1 MKQIEPIDVWQNGTT
16 KTAVKL
22 QAQGTSVTL
31 GQAASFYW
39 QLLTEEG
46 YPVANGNL
54 SISGEQYEAWGVSD
68 DYVYDIIAEDLNLVI
83 VGDWVD
89 PSVDAVE
96 EVSEEA
102 SGESVEASV
111 DASA

>member
-1 MKQIEPIDVWQNGTT
+1 MMITFTT
-16 KTAVKL
+16 
-22 QAQGTSVTL
+22 
-31 GQAASFYW
+31 
-39 QLLTEEG
+39 
-46 YPVANGNL
+46 
-54 SISGEQYEAWGVSD
+54 
-68 DYVYDIIAEDLNLVI
+68 IIAEDLNLVI

>member
-1 MKQIEPIDVWQNGTT
+1 MKQIEPISIWQNGIT

-46 YPVANGNL
+46 YQVANGNL
-54 SISGEQYEAWGVSD
+54 GISGEQYDAWGADD
-68 DYVYDIIAEDLNLVI
+68 DYVYTTIAEDLSLVI
-83 VGDWVD
+83 LE
-89 PSVDAVE
+89 P
-96 EVSEEA
+96 SEEA
-102 SGESVEASV
+102 SA
-111 DASA
+111 

>member
-1 MKQIEPIDVWQNGTT
+1 MKEIEPIDVWQNGTT

-31 GQAASFYW
+31 GNSASFYW

-46 YPVANGNL
+46 YQVANGNL
-54 SISGEQYEAWGVSD
+54 GISGEQYDAWGADD
-68 DYVYDIIAEDLNLVI
+68 DYVYTIIAEDLNLVI

-89 PSVDAVE
+89 PSVDA
-96 EVSEEA
+96 
-102 SGESVEASV
+102 
-111 DASA
+111 SA

>member
-39 QLLTEEG
+39 QLLTEEN
-46 YPVANGNL
+46 YQVANGNIG
-54 SISGEQYEAWGVSD
+54 ISGDRNTLLGVLMMTTFTT
-68 DYVYDIIAEDLNLVI
+68 IIAEDLNLVI

-89 PSVDAVE
+89 
-96 EVSEEA
+96 SE
-102 SGESVEASV
+102 
-111 DASA
+111 D

>member
-39 QLLTEEG
+39 QLLTEEN
-46 YPVANGNL
+46 YQVANGNL
-54 SISGEQYEAWGVSD
+54 SISNSQYDAWGADD
-68 DYVYDIIAEDLNLVI
+68 DYVYTIIAEDLNLVI

-89 PSVDAVE
+89 PSVDA
-96 EVSEEA
+96 
-102 SGESVEASV
+102 
-111 DASA
+111 SA

>member
-1 MKQIEPIDVWQNGTT
+1 MSSDCTL
-16 KTAVKL
+16 AVPSPFDSNKSPPL

-46 YPVANGNL
+46 YQVANGNL
-54 SISGEQYEAWGVSD
+54 GISGEQYAAWGADD

-89 PSVDAVE
+89 
-96 EVSEEA
+96 SE
-102 SGESVEASV
+102 
-111 DASA
+111 D

>member
-1 MKQIEPIDVWQNGTT
+1 MKEIEPIDVWQNGTT

-39 QLLTEEG
+39 QLLTEEN
-46 YPVANGNL
+46 YQVANGNL
-54 SISGEQYEAWGVSD
+54 GISGEQYADWGADD
-68 DYVYDIIAEDLNLVI
+68 DYVYTIIAEDLNLVI

-89 PSVDAVE
+89 PSVDA
-96 EVSEEA
+96 
-102 SGESVEASV
+102 
-111 DASA
+111 SA

>member
-39 QLLTEEG
+39 QLLTVEG
-46 YPVANGNL
+46 YQVANGSL
-54 SISGEQYEAWGVSD
+54 GISGEQYAAWGADD
-68 DYVYDIIAEDLNLVI
+68 DYVYTIIAEDLNLVI

-89 PSVDAVE
+89 PSV
-96 EVSEEA
+96 EA
-102 SGESVEASV
+102 SG